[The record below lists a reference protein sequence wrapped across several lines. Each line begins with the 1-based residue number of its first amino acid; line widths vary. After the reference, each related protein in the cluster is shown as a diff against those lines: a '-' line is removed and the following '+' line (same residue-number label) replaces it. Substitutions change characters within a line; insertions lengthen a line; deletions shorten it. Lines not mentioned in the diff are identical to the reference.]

1 MTRGHRSIIDC
12 ITANNKYILD
22 TRVVRSIEMESDNI
36 KLDIMGT
43 LSDVRAM
50 IS

>member
-22 TRVVRSIEMESDNI
+22 TREVRSLEMVSDNI
-36 KLDIMGT
+36 KLDITGT
-43 LSDVRAM
+43 V
-50 IS
+50 